1 MRFDSGIHL
10 EFREG
15 GPTRM
20 PRKWQHGTGYL
31 PKEVAP
37 ACRRWEMLLGRYG
50 AWLNERCVI
59 DSRSAPLPSRGR
71 RAAFSLAC
79 RGRPSG

>member
-1 MRFDSGIHL
+1 MRFDSGMHL
-10 EFREG
+10 EFRER

-37 ACRRWEMLLGRYG
+37 AYRRG
-50 AWLNERCVI
+50 N
-59 DSRSAPLPSRGR
+59 AP
-71 RAAFSLAC
+71 
-79 RGRPSG
+79 